1 MKHNRDVTG
10 RTIAVP
16 PAVIRPLLHTI
27 HLLTFAL
34 LFITGLLLAV
44 PGLRA
49 AVTGGYSLL
58 IGNVHRWGGVAFA
71 ALPAAV
77 GLRFGVRSVFAVPDG
92 WTLRALW
99 QALHVAVTVLVSLVF
114 TATGVVLWGKRT
126 LPESI
131 VEASHSVH
139 SWLTYAVSILL
150 AVHLLDVGLAA
161 IVGRIRVAVARAGQA
176 AT

>member
-1 MKHNRDVTG
+1 MT
-10 RTIAVP
+10 VP

-27 HLLTFAL
+27 HLLTFVL
-34 LFITGLLLAV
+34 LFVTGVLLLA

-71 ALPAAV
+71 ALPVAV
-77 GLRFGVRSVFAVPDG
+77 GLRFGVRSIFVPADV
-92 WTLRALW
+92 WTSRALW
-99 QALHVAVTVLVSLVF
+99 QGLHIAVTVLISLVF

-131 VEASHSVH
+131 VQSSHSVH
-139 SWLTYAVSILL
+139 GWLTYAAGILV
-150 AVHLLDVGLAA
+150 AVHLLDVGLATL
-161 IVGRIRVAVARAGQA
+161 VGRIRAAVASPRQS
-176 AT
+176 TM

>member
-1 MKHNRDVTG
+1 MRSEPDFAEGN
-10 RTIAVP
+10 IAVP

-34 LFITGLLLAV
+34 LFVTGLLLLV

-77 GLRFGVRSVFAVPDG
+77 SLRFGVRTVFAAPEV
-92 WTLRALW
+92 WTSRALW
-99 QALHVAVTVLVSLVF
+99 QGLHVAITVLISILF
-114 TATGVVLWGKRT
+114 TATGIVLWGKRT

-131 VEASHSVH
+131 VEVSHSVH
-139 SWLTYAVSILL
+139 GWLTYAAGILL
-150 AVHLLDVGLAA
+150 AVHLLDVGVAA
-161 IVGRIRVAVARAGQA
+161 VVGRVRAAVASQRQSV
-176 AT
+176 T

>member
-1 MKHNRDVTG
+1 M
-10 RTIAVP
+10 P

-34 LFITGLLLAV
+34 LFVTGLLLAL

-58 IGNVHRWGGVAFA
+58 IGSVHRWGGVAFA

-77 GLRFGVRSVFAVPDG
+77 GLRLGVRGVFALPDG
-92 WTLRALW
+92 WTSRALW
-99 QALHVAVTVLVSLVF
+99 QGLHVAVTVLISLVF
-114 TATGVVLWGKRT
+114 TVTGVVLWGKRA

-139 SWLTYAVSILL
+139 SWLTYAAGILL
-150 AVHLLDVGLAA
+150 AVHLLDVGLVA
-161 IVGRIRVAVARAGQA
+161 IVGRIRAAVASPGQS

>member
-1 MKHNRDVTG
+1 M
-10 RTIAVP
+10 AVP

-27 HLLTFAL
+27 HLLTFVL
-34 LFITGLLLAV
+34 LFATGLLLFV

-58 IGNVHRWGGVAFA
+58 IADTHRWGGIAFA
-71 ALPAAV
+71 ALPAALT
-77 GLRFGVRSVFAVPDG
+77 LRFGVRTVFAVPDV
-92 WTLRALW
+92 WTPRVLW
-99 QALHVAVTVLVSLVF
+99 QGLHVVITVLVSLVF
-114 TATGVVLWGKRT
+114 TVTGVVLWGKRT

-131 VEASHSVH
+131 VGISQSVH
-139 SWLTYAVSILL
+139 GWLTYAAGILL

-161 IVGRIRVAVARAGQA
+161 IVARIRAAVASPRQS

>member
-1 MKHNRDVTG
+1 M
-10 RTIAVP
+10 AVP
-16 PAVIRPLLHTI
+16 PAVARPLLHTV

-34 LFITGLLLAV
+34 LFATGVLLAV

-77 GLRFGVRSVFAVPDG
+77 GLRFGVRTVFTAPDA
-92 WTLRALW
+92 WTSRALW
-99 QALHVAVTVLVSLVF
+99 QGLHVAVTVFISLLF

-139 SWLTYAVSILL
+139 GWLTYAAGVLL
-150 AVHLLDVGLAA
+150 AVHLLEVGLAA
-161 IVGRIRVAVARAGQA
+161 IVGRMRAAVASPRRS